1 MDTNKLNKGKRDEI
15 IFFIENQ
22 YAKRKLKTKGMDG
35 ANSVPRASV
44 MFSRHVVLT
53 CYIGASL
60 CVCFIPRN

>member
-15 IFFIENQ
+15 KKIIENY
-22 YAKRKLKTKGMDG
+22 YAKRKLKTKGRDG

-53 CYIGASL
+53 CDIGASL
-60 CVCFIPRN
+60 CVCFVERN